1 MNPLPHS
8 KLIVVEPAPDGRPKS
23 KVIVDHRENRSL
35 DEAESLD

>member
-23 KVIVDHRENRSL
+23 KVIIDYRQNRSL
-35 DEAESLD
+35 DQAESRD